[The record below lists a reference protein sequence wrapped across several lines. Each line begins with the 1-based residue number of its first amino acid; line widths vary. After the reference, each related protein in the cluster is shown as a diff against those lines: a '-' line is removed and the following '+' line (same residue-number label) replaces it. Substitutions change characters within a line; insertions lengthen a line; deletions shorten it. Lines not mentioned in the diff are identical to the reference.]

1 MTAPPSNS
9 SRPFP
14 FADGLARRGIHYGWV
29 VAAVTFMTM
38 TVAAC
43 AVGAPGVLIGPLQAE
58 FGWDIADIS
67 AAFAVRL
74 ALFGLG
80 GPFVAVLL
88 DYFGVR
94 RVAMVALALIGTGV
108 IGSFVMTSLWQL
120 VVLWGLVV
128 GIGTGLTAMVL
139 GATIATRWFAA
150 RRGLIMGLLTTSI
163 AAGQLAFLPAFAA
176 LAEAYGWR
184 RALSLLLGMLFVT
197 SLGVLILMRDRPS
210 DVGLLPYGASEPPA
224 NAPQPASLAAMLVS
238 PIHVLAEVSRS
249 GTFWVL
255 FGTFFICG
263 ATTNGLIQTHLIA
276 ICGDFNIAPVMAAGM
291 LAAIGGFNLI
301 GTIGSGWLSDRIDS
315 RWLLF
320 WYYSLRGLSLLFL
333 PFTGFGFY
341 ELVIFTVFCG
351 LDWLATVPPTVKLA
365 AERFGNRSTIVLGW
379 IFAGHQLGAATAA
392 YGAGSIRGFYATYLP
407 AFYIGG
413 ILCLVAALAV
423 FILRPSRRSFSAA
436 AAGIL

>member
-1 MTAPPSNS
+1 
-9 SRPFP
+9 
-14 FADGLARRGIHYGWV
+14 
-29 VAAVTFMTM
+29 
-38 TVAAC
+38 
-43 AVGAPGVLIGPLQAE
+43 
-58 FGWDIADIS
+58 
-67 AAFAVRL
+67 
-74 ALFGLG
+74 
-80 GPFVAVLL
+80 
-88 DYFGVR
+88 
-94 RVAMVALALIGTGV
+94 
-108 IGSFVMTSLWQL
+108 
-120 VVLWGLVV
+120 V